1 MPESRR
7 SRRRRTVSELRA
19 QGRYGPGLRDVLPS
33 FVGVGLLLLGTVLL
47 LNRLS
52 RTFGVTGLVIGLNLL
67 AMATVVTLR
76 VRRAFVRRRGGH
88 YTAEELARLDDRGL
102 AEATARILER
112 DGWQVADLSLRKGR
126 LRLYARD
133 RHGRELDVTFRPVAI
148 DDAATDDEEPPWP
161 ATVGET
167 DRPGVD
173 RPGRVIVRLGGFS
186 RSEVLWASRHR
197 DVHLVDGRRL
207 RRWAAGTSLDR
218 LRPRR

>member
-1 MPESRR
+1 M
-7 SRRRRTVSELRA
+7 SELRA

-33 FVGVGLLLLGTVLL
+33 FVGLGVLLLAPVLL
-47 LNRLS
+47 LNRLN
-52 RTFGVTGLVIGLNLL
+52 RAFGVTGLVVGVNLL
-67 AMATVVTLR
+67 AAATMVTLR
-76 VRRAFVRRRGGH
+76 VRRTFLRRRGGR

-133 RHGRELDVTFRPVAI
+133 PHGRELDVVFRPAPT
-148 DDAATDDEEPPWP
+148 DGDATDAEGIFWP
-161 ATVGET
+161 ASVRET

-173 RPGRVIVRLGGFS
+173 GPGRVVVRLGGFS
-186 RSEVLWASRHR
+186 RSEVLWASRQQ

-207 RRWAAGTSLDR
+207 RRWAAGTSLDQ
-218 LRPRR
+218 LGPRP

>member
-1 MPESRR
+1 M
-7 SRRRRTVSELRA
+7 SELRA
-19 QGRYGPGLRDVLPS
+19 QGRYGPGLGDVLPS
-33 FVGVGLLLLGTVLL
+33 FVGLGLLLLGTVLL

-52 RTFGVTGLVIGLNLL
+52 RAFGVTGLVIGVNLL

-133 RHGRELDVTFRPVAI
+133 RHGRELDVTFRPAAI
-148 DDAATDDEEPPWP
+148 HDDATDDEEPPWP
-161 ATVGET
+161 ATVRET
-167 DRPGVD
+167 DRPRVDRPGVD
-173 RPGRVIVRLGGFS
+173 RPCRVIVRLGDFS

-197 DVHLVDGRRL
+197 DVHLVDVHRL
-207 RRWAAGTSLDR
+207 RRWAAGTSLDE